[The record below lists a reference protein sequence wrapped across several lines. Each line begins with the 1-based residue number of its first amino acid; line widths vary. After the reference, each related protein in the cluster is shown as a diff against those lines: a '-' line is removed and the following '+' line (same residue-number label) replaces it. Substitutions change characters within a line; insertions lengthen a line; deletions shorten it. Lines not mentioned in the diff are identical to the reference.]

1 MKKLFVLFLL
11 FFTTE
16 SFATGIGNVSSAPCD
31 NDTLNKYT
39 GTANVEI
46 NWEPNTIGLKWF
58 NGDQQIAG
66 QTSCVYD
73 GTITVPPT
81 PTKPGYTFN
90 GWKVLKAIPA
100 EYTELE
106 YIESTG
112 TQYIATGVYQN
123 TSLKIIESY
132 AGVAFSAVPTVRRSI
147 GVFSGAS
154 DNYWGVVPNGDNGA
168 VFQNGPNTVSIGT
181 YPISINTKYDIYNK
195 LMNRNLMQV
204 TYTALLKIYLNNTLV
219 DDLWGSTGFDDSELR
234 IFGRSTNAIPN
245 TRIYYYRVLFDGE
258 LVLNA
263 VPARRNSDNVIG
275 LYDTVTK
282 QFLTNAGTGAFI
294 AGPVVQ

>member
-1 MKKLFVLFLL
+1 MKRFLILLLL

-16 SFATGIGNVSSAPCD
+16 SFATGIGNVASAPCD
-31 NDTLNKYT
+31 NATLSKYT
-39 GTANVEI
+39 GTADIEI

-132 AGVAFSAVPTVRRSI
+132 AGVAFSAIPTVRKCI
-147 GVFSGAS
+147 GCFGGAS
-154 DNYWGVVPNGDNGA
+154 DNYWGGQPNGDNGA
-168 VFQNGPNTVSIGT
+168 VFQNGPNNYSIGT
-181 YPISINTKYDIYNK
+181 NPISINTKYDVYNK

-219 DDLWGSTGFDDSELR
+219 DDLWGNVRFDDSELR

-282 QFLTNAGTGAFI
+282 QFLTNAGTGSFV
-294 AGPVVQ
+294 AGPVVE